1 MIGSAMLSARLRS
14 DLIVSPTC
22 RNTSARPPTATLTVA
37 LSRVNS
43 GDNVLMTSSTW
54 SSLPVITPSTS
65 ACVWSLLASGGA
77 LPRLQYDATVLP
89 SLSDNSWV
97 IFVPPRR

>member
-1 MIGSAMLSARLRS
+1 
-14 DLIVSPTC
+14 
-22 RNTSARPPTATLTVA
+22 
-37 LSRVNS
+37 
-43 GDNVLMTSSTW
+43 
-54 SSLPVITPSTS
+54 
-65 ACVWSLLASGGA
+65 VWSLLASGGA